1 MIQAVIFDFNGVI
14 LDDEHLHFAMF
25 REVLAQDGVHI
36 TEQDYH
42 DTYLGLDDRGC
53 FEAALTDAGQ
63 SADSSRVDAMIARK
77 AVRYFEEAALGLNF
91 FPGAADCLAGL
102 ARRWPLAIN
111 SGALRPEIEF
121 ALKLIDRR
129 EQILAIVS
137 AEETSRC
144 KPDPEGYVL
153 SLGKLQA
160 EGRSALRPEHCVVI
174 EDSLAGIQSAKGA
187 GMWAVGVPN
196 TYQTQEL
203 LDAGADDV
211 VPSLV
216 EFTPDWIAGRF
227 EAWAKK
233 AAEAGVTR

>member
-25 REVLAQDGVHI
+25 QEILAQEGVHI
-36 TEQDYH
+36 TEKDYH

-53 FEAALTDAGQ
+53 FETALSNFGQ
-63 SADSSRVDAMIARK
+63 SADASRLDDMIARK
-77 AVRYFEEAALGLNF
+77 AVRYFEEAARGLKF
-91 FPGAADCLAGL
+91 FPGAAESLAGL

-121 ALKLIDRR
+121 ALKLINSRDH
-129 EQILAIVS
+129 ILTIGS
-137 AEETSRC
+137 AEETSKC
-144 KPDPEGYVL
+144 KPDPEGYTL
-153 SLGKLQA
+153 ALGKLHG
-160 EGRSALRPEHCVVI
+160 EGHSSLLPGHCVVI

-196 TYQTQEL
+196 TYQSHEL
-203 LDAGADDV
+203 LSAGADDV

-216 EFTPDWIAGRF
+216 EFTPEWIESRF
-227 EAWAKK
+227 EAWSKK
-233 AAEAGVTR
+233 AAEAGTSR